1 MSIEGEIY
9 KLTEKAIKRYSDKS
23 KSDQYEKDIFKVT
36 DSGKLAF
43 TVSKADEDNNII
55 AVCVSGVNYEAGV
68 NFCADNWAVFLACEI
83 GDTIEKIGDAEES
96 DYWVITIPNS
106 QNSNQNPRR
115 FTNPS
120 IFALGPYT
128 EKYATEK
135 AKSQIRGGAEGV
147 KVFVVK
153 EIAEAK
159 LETVMVKK

>member
-1 MSIEGEIY
+1 MSIEGQIY
-9 KLTEKAIKRYSDKS
+9 KLTEKAIKRFKDSSNSDRC
-23 KSDQYEKDIFKVT
+23 QKDIFKIT
-36 DSGKLAF
+36 DSGKLPF

-55 AVCVSGVNYEAGV
+55 AVRVNGVNYEAGV
-68 NFCADNWAVFLACEI
+68 DFCTDYWTVFLACEI
-83 GDTIEKIGDAEES
+83 GDSIEKVADAEES
-96 DYWVITIPNS
+96 DYWVITIPNRE
-106 QNSNQNPRR
+106 NSTQNPRR

-153 EIAEAK
+153 EVAEAK